1 MNTVATQFGKWF
13 VRSLVLAGAM
23 LVAPVAGA
31 DEFRIESKQGVVES
45 ADFNTNQIVISGV
58 AYGVALD
65 ANVEIA
71 GTYGAYTMLTPGMN
85 VEFLLRRYIET
96 GQREIIDLKE
106 MPAGQV
112 PEEY

>member
-1 MNTVATQFGKWF
+1 MNTVSTQFGKWF
-13 VRSLVLAGAM
+13 VRSMVLAGAI
-23 LVAPVAGA
+23 LIAPLAGA

-45 ADFNTNQIVISGV
+45 TDFGTNRIVISGV
-58 AYGVALD
+58 SYAVALD

-85 VEFLLRRYIET
+85 VEFLMRRFLET

-106 MPAGQV
+106 MPEGRV
-112 PEEY
+112 PEQY